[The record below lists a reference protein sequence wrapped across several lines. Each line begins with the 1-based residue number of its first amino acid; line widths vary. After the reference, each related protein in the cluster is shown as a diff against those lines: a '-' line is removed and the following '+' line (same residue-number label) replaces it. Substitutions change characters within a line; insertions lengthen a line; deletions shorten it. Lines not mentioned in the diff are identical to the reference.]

1 MTRMITA
8 MFDSRAEADSAAD
21 ALVRDLALNRS
32 AVQVHGGDTTT
43 RTPASSSAATT
54 SDADLESRGFWSSL
68 RDLFVPD
75 EDRSTYAEGIRRGGV
90 VVSAEID
97 DSRMEQAMDVL
108 EAHGAVDL
116 DSRESQWRQSG
127 WTGTSTTGTTGT
139 TGKTAT
145 LGTAPEVGV
154 AGTTREGMT
163 ARPGGAGGDFTTSPA
178 PGSMDRTTASPAM
191 RGSPTATTT
200 ATTTATST
208 MGTGTMGTAQRA
220 ATGQEEVI
228 PVVEERVQIG
238 KRDVERGRV
247 RVRSYIVE
255 TPVHEQVTLR
265 SETVDVQ
272 RRPVD
277 RAAKPGDDLF
287 RERTI
292 EAVER
297 GEEAVVAKEA
307 RVTEEVVLRKDKTER
322 TEKVDDTVRHTKV
335 EVQDSSGNK
344 RMMDGSGAKASASQ
358 VSASST
364 SASAP
369 DGTPGNPKG
378 TAASRAID
386 DTLGTNIS
394 GRNQTTRKP

>member
-21 ALVRDLALNRS
+21 ALVRDLALSRS

-54 SDADLESRGFWSSL
+54 SDADLESRGFWGSL

-127 WTGTSTTGTTGT
+127 WTGSSTSTTSSTGTGT

-178 PGSMDRTTASPAM
+178 PGSMDRTTASSAM
-191 RGSPTATTT
+191 RGSTT
-200 ATTTATST
+200 ATTTAT
-208 MGTGTMGTAQRA
+208 GTMGSAHRA

-292 EAVER
+292 EAVEH
-297 GEEAVVAKEA
+297 GEEPVVAKEA

-322 TEKVDDTVRHTKV
+322 TEKVDDTVRRTKV
-335 EVQDSSGNK
+335 EVEDSSGKK
-344 RMMDGSGAKASASQ
+344 RMMDGSGAKASASNT
-358 VSASST
+358 SASNT

-394 GRNQTTRKP
+394 GRDQTTRKP